1 VLSAWVGEF
10 TVATIL
16 ALDKDAFHLE
26 LLRFLLSQDRH
37 HVYTTTDAD
46 MAFDILR
53 SQNIELV
60 MVETALPRHDG
71 HRICQQIRQQY
82 RALPLMIV
90 SERNEEDQI
99 VRGLMEAADD
109 YVTKPFSPH
118 HLLARVRALLRRSG
132 HYSDDG
138 QGGNLGVD
146 EINLDLPRG
155 RAIVNGTRLHLAP
168 RELALLHALVSN
180 HDRVLSRDQLIEK
193 AWGDQIPI
201 DSKAVDVYILRIRK
215 KIGSNL
221 RPGFIRSWR
230 GFGYSFEIPKSEGGP
245 RPEDDSTVTGAVRF
259 GVASAAHSL
268 L

>member
-1 VLSAWVGEF
+1 M
-10 TVATIL
+10 ATIL
-16 ALDKDAFHLE
+16 ALDKDAFQLE
-26 LLRFLLSQDRH
+26 LLRFLLNQDGH

-60 MVETALPRHDG
+60 MVETGLPRRDG

-82 RALPLMIV
+82 RVLPLMIV

-138 QGGNLGVD
+138 RGGNVGIG
-146 EINLDLPRG
+146 EINLDLLRR
-155 RAIVNGTRLHLAP
+155 RAIVNGTRLHLTP

-180 HDRVLSRDQLIEK
+180 HDRVMSRDQLIER
-193 AWGDQIPI
+193 AWGAGISI
-201 DSKAVDVYILRIRK
+201 ASKAVDVYILRLRK
-215 KIGSNL
+215 KIGPSL
-221 RPGFIRSWR
+221 RPGFFIRSWR
-230 GFGYSFEIPKSEGGP
+230 GFGYSFEIPKAKQGLGP
-245 RPEDDSTVTGAVRF
+245 WMTI
-259 GVASAAHSL
+259 L
-268 L
+268 